1 VSTFLVSLG
10 VVGAAVVGVVL
21 IALAD
26 PDQPATNHPPS
37 HREGRHRRRVGA
49 LLIPPP
55 SDPGT
60 PSPSPAP
67 GSEPATHRPVARVHT
82 LPETP
87 VREVPVPA
95 RRPVQERRR
104 PAQERRRPARGWLR
118 LRSGIAL
125 VVLVAF
131 VGLVLAA
138 LVGASLALAAQALSR
153 AVG

>member
-49 LLIPPP
+49 LVIPPP

-82 LPETP
+82 LPEAP

-104 PAQERRRPARGWLR
+104 PARGWLR
-118 LRSGIAL
+118 LRSGMAL

>member
-1 VSTFLVSLG
+1 MSTFLVSLG

-82 LPETP
+82 LPEAP

-104 PAQERRRPARGWLR
+104 PARGWLR
-118 LRSGIAL
+118 LRSGMAL

>member
-1 VSTFLVSLG
+1 MSTFLVSLG

-37 HREGRHRRRVGA
+37 HREGRRRRRVGA

-67 GSEPATHRPVARVHT
+67 SSEPATHRPVARVHT
-82 LPETP
+82 LPEAP

-104 PAQERRRPARGWLR
+104 PARGWLR
-118 LRSGIAL
+118 LRSGMAL

>member
-82 LPETP
+82 LPEAP

-104 PAQERRRPARGWLR
+104 PARGWLR
-118 LRSGIAL
+118 LRSGMAL

>member
-37 HREGRHRRRVGA
+37 HREGRHRRRAGA

-82 LPETP
+82 LPEAP

-104 PAQERRRPARGWLR
+104 PARGWLR
-118 LRSGIAL
+118 LRSGMAL